1 MSRIIRLAEMYHHP
15 DSDTDDDAFT
25 TTVAGAALVIPVTH
39 LYVAK
44 TTGGAEACTLADG
57 KPGQVLILNLTVQ
70 AGAVTLTPATMTG
83 FATIVL
89 TAAGDTCVLLYVDD
103 TVGWVILGL
112 YGAAATPVVSV

>member
-1 MSRIIRLAEMYHHP
+1 MSRIIRIAEMYHHEDASP
-15 DSDTDDDAFT
+15 GNDDLT

-57 KPGQVLILNLTVQ
+57 KPGQILILNLTVS

-89 TAAGDTCVLLYVDD
+89 TAAGDACVLLYIDD
-103 TVGWVILGL
+103 TVGWIIIGL